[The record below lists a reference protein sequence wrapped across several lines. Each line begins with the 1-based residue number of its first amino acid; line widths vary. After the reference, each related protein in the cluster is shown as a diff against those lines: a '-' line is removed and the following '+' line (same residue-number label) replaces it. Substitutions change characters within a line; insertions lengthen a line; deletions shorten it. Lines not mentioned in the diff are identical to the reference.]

1 MQYQFAF
8 YNLRET
14 FMPAFS
20 PFTPEQAAIF
30 ANDHSALFGEHSQ
43 LQSAAV
49 GVNTQNRLFRVKN
62 QFGSSLIVKQV
73 LPYIGGAGES
83 WVPTQDRA
91 RIEAEL
97 LKIHGAL
104 VPDHVVE
111 VLHYDAGCSA
121 LLLEDLS
128 QLQLLRTGL
137 IGGKQ
142 YPLLAEHIST
152 YLAHCSFYTSDFAL
166 DGPFKKARTAQFLN
180 PQLCLMSEELF
191 FTDPYCNHDRNQ
203 FDIALRPLV
212 QQLWFDEAV
221 KAEVAELKAKF
232 ESCPQALLH
241 GDLQLGSIFVGSGH
255 TKVID
260 GEYAFYGPIG
270 FDLGNFLGSLLLHY
284 TALPGLIAE
293 PAHRQQQADYLRQQ
307 IEQTEALFCQK
318 FLALAARNT
327 KDIALQSERYQ
338 QRFVAQV
345 VKDALGYAGCEML
358 RRVIGQQKVA
368 DFSTIKDKRLKL
380 QCETAALQ
388 LGRKLLLQHSDLT
401 SVSTVLGWLQQQ
413 QS

>member
-1 MQYQFAF
+1 
-8 YNLRET
+8 
-14 FMPAFS
+14 MPAFS
-20 PFTPEQAAIF
+20 PFTPEQAATF
-30 ANDHSALFGEHSQ
+30 ANDHSALFGEQSQ
-43 LQSAAV
+43 LHSVVV
-49 GVNTQNRLFRVKN
+49 GVNTQNRVFRVKN
-62 QFGSSLIVKQV
+62 QAGTSLIVKQV
-73 LPYIGGAGES
+73 LPYVGGAGES

-104 VPDHVVE
+104 VPEHVVE
-111 VLHYDAGCSA
+111 VLHYDADASA
-121 LLLEDLS
+121 LLLEDLN

-137 IGGKQ
+137 IGARQ

-152 YLAHCSFYTSDFAL
+152 YLAHCSFYTSDFSL

-180 PQLCLMSEELF
+180 PQLCLMTEELF

-203 FDIALRPLV
+203 FDMALRPLV

-241 GDLQLGSIFVGSGH
+241 GDLQIGSIFVGAEQ

-284 TALPGLIAE
+284 TALPGLITDTT
-293 PAHRQQQADYLRQQ
+293 HRQQQAEYLRQQ
-307 IEQTEALFCQK
+307 IEQTETLFCQK
-318 FLALAARNT
+318 FLALAARDT
-327 KDIALQSERYQ
+327 KDIALQSELYQ
-338 QRFVAQV
+338 QRFVRQV
-345 VKDALGYAGCEML
+345 VKDALGYAATEML

-368 DFSTIKDKRLKL
+368 DFSSIKDKRLKL
-380 QCETAALQ
+380 QCETVAIE
-388 LGRKLLLQHSDLT
+388 LGRKLLLQHTELS

-413 QS
+413 QTQGT

>member
-1 MQYQFAF
+1 
-8 YNLRET
+8 
-14 FMPAFS
+14 MPAFT
-20 PFTPEQAAIF
+20 PFTPEQAASF
-30 ANDHSALFGEHSQ
+30 ANEHSALFGEQSQ

-49 GVNTQNRLFRVKN
+49 GVNTQNRVFRVKN
-62 QFGSSLIVKQV
+62 QFGTSLIVKQV
-73 LPYIGGAGES
+73 MPYVGGAGES

-111 VLHYDAGCSA
+111 VLHYDAQYSA
-121 LLLEDLS
+121 LILEDLC

-137 IGGKQ
+137 IGAKQ

-152 YLAHCSFYTSDFAL
+152 YLARCSFYTSDFAM
-166 DGPFKKARTAQFLN
+166 DGPFKKARTTQFMN
-180 PQLCLMSEELF
+180 PQLCLMNEELF

-203 FDIALRPLV
+203 FDMALRTLV
-212 QQLWFDEAV
+212 QQLWFDEAL

-241 GDLQLGSIFVGSGH
+241 GDLQIGSIFADTER

-260 GEYAFYGPIG
+260 AEYAFYGPIG

-284 TALPGLIAE
+284 TALPGLIVD
-293 PAHRQQQADYLRQQ
+293 PANRQQQAEYLRQQ
-307 IEQTEALFCQK
+307 IEQTENLFCQK
-318 FLALAARNT
+318 FLALAARET
-327 KDIALQSERYQ
+327 KDIALQSELYQ
-338 QRFVAQV
+338 QRFVTQV
-345 VKDALGYAGCEML
+345 IKDALGYAGTEML
-358 RRVIGQQKVA
+358 RRVIGQQKA
-368 DFSTIKDKRLKL
+368 AEFSKISDKRLKL
-380 QCETAALQ
+380 QCETAALH
-388 LGRKLLLQHSDLT
+388 LGRKLILQHTGLS

>member
-1 MQYQFAF
+1 
-8 YNLRET
+8 
-14 FMPAFS
+14 MPAFS

-368 DFSTIKDKRLKL
+368 DFCTIKDKRLKL

>member
-1 MQYQFAF
+1 
-8 YNLRET
+8 
-14 FMPAFS
+14 MPAFT
-20 PFTPEQAAIF
+20 PFTPEQAASF
-30 ANDHSALFGEHSQ
+30 ANEHSALFGEQSQ

-49 GVNTQNRLFRVKN
+49 GVNTQNRVFRVKN
-62 QFGSSLIVKQV
+62 QFGTSLIVKQV
-73 LPYIGGAGES
+73 MPYVGGAGES

-111 VLHYDAGCSA
+111 VLHYDAQYSA
-121 LLLEDLS
+121 LILEDLC

-137 IGGKQ
+137 IGAKQ

-152 YLAHCSFYTSDFAL
+152 YLARCSFYTSDFAM
-166 DGPFKKARTAQFLN
+166 DGPFKKARNVQFMN
-180 PQLCLMSEELF
+180 PQLCLMNEELF

-203 FDIALRPLV
+203 FDMALRPLV
-212 QQLWFDEAV
+212 QQLWFDEAL
-221 KAEVAELKAKF
+221 KAEVADLKAKF

-241 GDLQLGSIFVGSGH
+241 GDLQIGSIFADTEQ

-260 GEYAFYGPIG
+260 AEYAFYGPIG

-284 TALPGLIAE
+284 TALPGLIVD
-293 PAHRQQQADYLRQQ
+293 PANRQQQAEYLRQQ
-307 IEQTEALFCQK
+307 IEQTENLFCQK
-318 FLALAARNT
+318 FLALAARET
-327 KDIALQSERYQ
+327 KDIALQSELYQ
-338 QRFVAQV
+338 QRFVTQV
-345 VKDALGYAGCEML
+345 IKDALGYAGTEML
-358 RRVIGQQKVA
+358 RRVIGQQKA
-368 DFSTIKDKRLKL
+368 AEFSKISDKRLKL
-380 QCETAALQ
+380 QCETAALH
-388 LGRKLLLQHSDLT
+388 LGRKLILQHTGLS

>member
-1 MQYQFAF
+1 
-8 YNLRET
+8 
-14 FMPAFS
+14 MPAFS

-30 ANDHSALFGEHSQ
+30 ANDHSELFGEHSQ
-43 LQSAAV
+43 LQSVAV
-49 GVNTQNRLFRVKN
+49 GVNTQNRVFRVKN
-62 QFGSSLIVKQV
+62 QFGTSLIVKQV
-73 LPYIGGAGES
+73 LPFIGGAGEN

-104 VPDHVVE
+104 VPEHVVE
-111 VLHYDAGCSA
+111 VLHYAADCSA

-137 IGGKQ
+137 IGAKQ

-152 YLAHCSFYTSDFAL
+152 YLARCSFYTSDFAM
-166 DGPFKKARTAQFLN
+166 DGPFKKARTVQFMN
-180 PQLCLMSEELF
+180 PQLCLMNEELF

-203 FDIALRPLV
+203 FDPALRPLA
-212 QQLWFDEAV
+212 QQLWFDETL

-241 GDLQLGSIFVGSGH
+241 GDLQIGSIFADTEQ

-260 GEYAFYGPIG
+260 AEYAFYGPIG

-284 TALPGLIAE
+284 TALPGLVVDQTN
-293 PAHRQQQADYLRQQ
+293 RQQQAEYLRQQ
-307 IEQTEALFCQK
+307 IEQTERLFCQK
-318 FLALAARNT
+318 FLALAARET
-327 KDIALQSERYQ
+327 KDIALQSELYQ

-345 VKDALGYAGCEML
+345 VKDALGYAGTEML

-368 DFSTIKDKRLKL
+368 DLSTIKDKRLKL
-380 QCETAALQ
+380 QCETAALH
-388 LGRKLLLQHSDLT
+388 LGRKLVLQHAELT
-401 SVSTVLGWLQQQ
+401 SVTTVLGWLQQQ

>member
-1 MQYQFAF
+1 
-8 YNLRET
+8 
-14 FMPAFS
+14 MPAFS

-49 GVNTQNRLFRVKN
+49 GVNTQNRVFRVKN
-62 QFGSSLIVKQV
+62 QYGTSLIVKQV
-73 LPYIGGAGES
+73 LPYVGGAGES

-111 VLHYDAGCSA
+111 VLHYDAGYSA

-137 IGGKQ
+137 ISAKQ

-152 YLAHCSFYTSDFAL
+152 YLAHCSFYTSDFAM
-166 DGPFKKARTAQFLN
+166 DGPFKKARTTQFMN

-203 FDIALRPLV
+203 FDMALRPLV
-212 QQLWFDEAV
+212 QQLWFDEAL
-221 KAEVAELKAKF
+221 KAEVADLKAKF
-232 ESCPQALLH
+232 ESCTQALLH
-241 GDLQLGSIFVGSGH
+241 GDLQIGSIFVDTEQ

-284 TALPGLIAE
+284 TALPGLIVD
-293 PAHRQQQADYLRQQ
+293 PANRQQQAEYLRQQ
-307 IEQTEALFCQK
+307 IEQTESLFCQK
-318 FLALAARNT
+318 FLQLAARAT
-327 KDIALQSERYQ
+327 KDIALQSELYQ
-338 QRFVAQV
+338 QRFVRQV
-345 VKDALGYAGCEML
+345 VKDALGYAGTEIL

-368 DFSTIKDKRLKL
+368 DFSKISDKRLKL

-388 LGRKLLLQHSDLT
+388 LGRKLILQHTELS